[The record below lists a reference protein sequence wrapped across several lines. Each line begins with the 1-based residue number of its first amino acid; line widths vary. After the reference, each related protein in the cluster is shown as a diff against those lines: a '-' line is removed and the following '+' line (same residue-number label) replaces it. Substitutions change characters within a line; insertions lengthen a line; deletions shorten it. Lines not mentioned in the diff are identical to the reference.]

1 MAFFDSNATA
11 PGSAI
16 TLRTVASRRIR
27 IGFHQFEKLF
37 GNLQISAQKNLGA
50 LDDGVSTQ
58 DFLSL
63 YRQLPQGIDGSSQ
76 AIVESCQPL
85 DHLRR
90 RRLRPNHFV
99 EFDFAWSRFHLLR
112 NRRLIHVMAW

>member
-1 MAFFDSNATA
+1 VWANPSE
-11 PGSAI
+11 I
-16 TLRTVASRRIR
+16 TSWFSFPSKYVRFRSWSLLPIFAL
-27 IGFHQFEKLF
+27 FLF

-63 YRQLPQGIDGSSQ
+63 YRQLPQGIDGSPQ
-76 AIVESCQPL
+76 AILKSCQPL

-112 NRRLIHVMAW
+112 NRRLI